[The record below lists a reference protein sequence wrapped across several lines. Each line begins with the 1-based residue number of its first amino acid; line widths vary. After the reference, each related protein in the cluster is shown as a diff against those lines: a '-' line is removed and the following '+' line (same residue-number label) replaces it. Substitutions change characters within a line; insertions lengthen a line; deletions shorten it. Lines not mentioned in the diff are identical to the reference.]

1 MKVNKKSKNEKKKKN
16 QLKKGVKSQL
26 KSFRGADISFV
37 LVRSIALN
45 K

>member
-1 MKVNKKSKNEKKKKN
+1 MKVNIKSKNEKKKN